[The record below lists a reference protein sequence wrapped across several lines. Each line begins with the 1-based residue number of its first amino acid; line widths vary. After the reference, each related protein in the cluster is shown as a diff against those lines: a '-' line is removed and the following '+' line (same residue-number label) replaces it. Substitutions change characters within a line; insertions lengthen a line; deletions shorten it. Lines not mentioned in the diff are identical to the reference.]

1 MTCIQRDD
9 YSSLS
14 LKHNHTKTK
23 RQADSGNVGLK
34 TSDRIIRILFVQ
46 FISNSIRSI
55 LPDAPGFVVSKQTEN
70 PKTHR
75 NRLVAA
81 HQVHNPLKKKESRPS
96 RPRPLPFRSKRHRYK
111 YA

>member
-46 FISNSIRSI
+46 FISSSIRSV
-55 LPDAPGFVVSKQTEN
+55 LPDAPGFEVSKQTEN

-81 HQVHNPLKKKESRPS
+81 HQVHNPLQKKERKQTFPS
-96 RPRPLPFRSKRHRYK
+96 PYPSFPQ
-111 YA
+111 